1 MGTLGGRAAPP
12 FVQGERLSTS
22 MNDNDIVEAVRGQEA
37 LNARPPN
44 GARVA
49 RSLGLAGA
57 TRHPTLVGADPALR
71 AAAARSS
78 VDCMSGELVDG

>member
-1 MGTLGGRAAPP
+1 
-12 FVQGERLSTS
+12 

-49 RSLGLAGA
+49 RSRGLAGA
-57 TRHPTLVGADPALR
+57 ARRPTLVR
-71 AAAARSS
+71 AGAARKARGYRPRVRREKLRFSHRPR
-78 VDCMSGELVDG
+78 GAAQLAPR